1 MANKNKS
8 KKTAKSSGG
17 TGVIA
22 LNRKSSHLY
31 HLEDRLEAGL
41 QLTGWEVKSLRD
53 GRAQIS
59 EAYIIIRKGQAWLLN
74 AHFTP
79 LTSASTHVVAVPE
92 RTRKLLLHKREIN
105 KITGKIKEVG
115 YTVVP
120 TKLYWKNNMV
130 KIEIAMAKGKKD
142 YDKRQTIK
150 SRDWERQKGIIMK
163 KSQNK
168 Y

>member
-1 MANKNKS
+1 MANSKKSKNK
-8 KKTAKSSGG
+8 AKSSSG

-41 QLTGWEVKSLRD
+41 QLSGWEVKSLRD

-59 EAYIIIRKGQAWLLN
+59 ESYIIIRKGQAWLLN

-79 LTSASTHVVAVPE
+79 LTSASTHVVAEPE
-92 RTRKLLLHKREIN
+92 RTRKLLLHKREIS
-105 KITGKIKEVG
+105 KLAGKIKEVG
-115 YTVVP
+115 YTIVP

-130 KIEIAMAKGKKD
+130 KLEIAMAKGKKE
-142 YDKRQTIK
+142 YDKRQSLKTK
-150 SRDWERQKGIIMK
+150 DWERQKGIIMK
-163 KSQNK
+163 KSQR
-168 Y
+168 